1 MTFSGDVTCFVSSL
15 QHNYPIT
22 CLCCSKEI
30 YVTAVAGHCMVPRK
44 FKHHNQSG
52 WLLGQ
57 IELDDHSADC
67 FHGGSHC
74 SMCSYVF
81 IFHVLIYYST
91 WHLILDIDVDMS

>member
-15 QHNYPIT
+15 QHNFPIT

-30 YVTAVAGHCMVPRK
+30 YVTTVAGSCMVPRK

-57 IELDDHSADC
+57 IELDDHSADWFPWGKPLFNVWLC
-67 FHGGSHC
+67 
-74 SMCSYVF
+74 YVMF
-81 IFHVLIYYST
+81 SFVMY
-91 WHLILDIDVDMS
+91 